1 MSSRATRFGQDFP
14 RSPGQLI
21 QFISKPLF
29 KHNREKNN
37 NINETEQKKKKKGGG
52 SRNLFLDIK

>member
-14 RSPGQLI
+14 RSPNQLI

-29 KHNREKNN
+29 KHNREKKQQHQRNRA
-37 NINETEQKKKKKGGG
+37 KKKKKGGG
-52 SRNLFLDIK
+52 AEICF

>member
-14 RSPGQLI
+14 RSPNQLI

-37 NINETEQKKKKKGGG
+37 NINETEQKKKKRGGG
-52 SRNLFLDIK
+52 AEICF